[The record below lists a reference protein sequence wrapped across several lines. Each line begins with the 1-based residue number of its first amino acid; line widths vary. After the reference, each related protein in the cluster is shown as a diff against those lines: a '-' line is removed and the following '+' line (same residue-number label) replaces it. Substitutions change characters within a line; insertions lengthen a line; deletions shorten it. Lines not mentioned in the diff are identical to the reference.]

1 MLDKLKKLLFFF
13 RDAYPYYKKFNKLI
27 LLNFIVLFISAFFE
41 GVGFSLL
48 IPVFQS
54 IGGEVPSSGFSKYIY
69 DIFVEFGFEYTFTTL
84 MLMFAFAMLAKYFFI
99 TLQQY
104 LSRVLSSNFT
114 MHLRNQIV
122 DNLTSVSLFY
132 FGKKKTGDIVSIVF
146 NATNSTGSILEY
158 VSILVKGI
166 IFGLTYMV
174 VGSIISPTL
183 VLLLTITILVV
194 YFFIFPIFVR
204 SKVHGEL
211 EKDITND
218 TISYLSDVFSGI
230 KVVKSYALESRIIS
244 KTSKLFKDFQ
254 SVAVKIVKNKIQA
267 FILFEPVL
275 MLVLV
280 GVTIYA
286 VEVTE
291 LSLEEL
297 VVSLAIFSQIIPH
310 FKAINAN
317 LIQIAVLVPYYN
329 VIDSMISKKGKSYLV
344 EGTKE
349 ISKINSEV
357 VFDKVFFSY
366 PGVEATTLNS
376 VSFSIPLN
384 KTIAIVGGSGGG
396 KTTLLNL
403 LLRNYLPNEGHI
415 YVDGIDFQGIKE
427 SSWKPLVAVVDQES
441 YLFHDT
447 IYNNIVISNPHATK
461 QDVDDAI
468 EDSFLDDF
476 VNSLSDGLQT
486 IVGDRGFALSGGQR
500 QRIALARA
508 LIKKPQLLLLDEA
521 TSALDTESE
530 AFILDVIKKL
540 QNKITIIIIA
550 HRFSTIRNANNILL
564 IEKGKILENGSH
576 EELMQQKGKYYS
588 YYSQQ
593 QLP

>member
-1 MLDKLKKLLFFF
+1 
-13 RDAYPYYKKFNKLI
+13 
-27 LLNFIVLFISAFFE
+27 
-41 GVGFSLL
+41 
-48 IPVFQS
+48 
-54 IGGEVPSSGFSKYIY
+54 
-69 DIFVEFGFEYTFTTL
+69 
-84 MLMFAFAMLAKYFFI
+84 
-99 TLQQY
+99 
-104 LSRVLSSNFT
+104 
-114 MHLRNQIV
+114 
-122 DNLTSVSLFY
+122 
-132 FGKKKTGDIVSIVF
+132 
-146 NATNSTGSILEY
+146 
-158 VSILVKGI
+158 
-166 IFGLTYMV
+166 MV